1 MRMNTDTRRKLF
13 LEASRLLCDVATLLE
28 RAAEPDSDVEP
39 EDQRPGYSIEVL
51 DAEERLFQISDWQYY
66 PGDRQQILDILNSV
80 YRAGREEASEELF
93 SRGYAAGRCEREAVT
108 RAPGEA
114 TIAELVRQKE
124 AAARQQADERK
135 QSAAQKL
142 SDLVVTRNGVPLE
155 DQVAGIAEFK
165 ERCLKSADL
174 RETQRATLGTTD
186 SARDI
191 LDREYVGEQHAKNT
205 SRAAADL
212 AGANVRPM
220 NPAFRYR
227 GEYRDRATSE
237 YPGD

>member
-13 LEASRLLCDVATLLE
+13 LEASRQLCDVATLLE

-39 EDQRPGYSIEVL
+39 TEPEPTELDRFSPNPKYSVEVL
-51 DAEERLFQISDWQYY
+51 DAEERLYGMIGMKPWS
-66 PGDRQQILDILNSV
+66 RREALNILAAVFN
-80 YRAGREEASEELF
+80 AGREEASEELF
-93 SRGYAAGRCEREAVT
+93 SRGYAAGRCEREDLVS
-108 RAPGEA
+108 RLFREQREGSGKV
-114 TIAELVRQKE
+114 AELIE
-124 AAARQQADERK
+124 AAQQQADERK
-135 QSAAQKL
+135 QAAAQEIPDL
-142 SDLVVTRNGVPLE
+142 PDLVVTRNGVPLE

-174 RETQRATLGTTD
+174 RE
-186 SARDI
+186 RDT
-191 LDREYVGEQHAKNT
+191 RRSFAG
-205 SRAAADL
+205 ADL